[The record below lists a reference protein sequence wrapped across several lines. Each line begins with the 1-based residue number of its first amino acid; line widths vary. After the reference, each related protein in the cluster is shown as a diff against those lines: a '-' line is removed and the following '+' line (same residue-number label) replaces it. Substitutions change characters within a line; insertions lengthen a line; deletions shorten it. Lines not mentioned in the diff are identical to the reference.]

1 MAGSSFGIDVP
12 DGDPGAL
19 ENAASDLRGAAGV
32 LGRVSGT
39 LQTSGSVSGWS
50 GIASMTF
57 QDRCVTDASVAA
69 AGDGTLQVAAVV
81 FSELADALRH
91 ATREAED
98 AVDEARAADER
109 RKEAEA
115 DEGDALGRAGAA
127 GLAAG
132 AAQLE
137 IAARGAIG
145 EPALDAQ
152 DRLFAAEREAAAAR
166 DAAAAARERANRAQ
180 HDLEAAQRRG
190 KRAVRR
196 YEGYADGAAGRLA
209 GLAAMA
215 PTVTPLA
222 PPATPVSGGRDEG
235 GGGIL
240 TGIGKG
246 FGDLW
251 GEGKSLV
258 GGAANHVNVF
268 DPDGLADTWSN
279 DWNIANTIYD
289 DPLGSGEAVLNGMWA
304 PIKESYE
311 HGGFDEAAARAVP
324 SIAGTIVG
332 GKGVTKLKELRHAA
346 DAAPVPKPNA
356 EPRVLPGG
364 TAPDGSFVPDV
375 SEGDSVPLTARPQ
388 HGQEV
393 QRSYGQPADGRGL
406 VPMDDYSGPAGR
418 SWTPTP
424 IEQMPSP
431 RADMGIP
438 DVNAGR
444 FRIRGQLIDVTDV
457 QVRHALPLD
466 GQPGG
471 ALEYLIPDPSGQI
484 RIISVEG
491 VNAPF

>member
-1 MAGSSFGIDVP
+1 M
-12 DGDPGAL
+12 
-19 ENAASDLRGAAGV
+19 
-32 LGRVSGT
+32 
-39 LQTSGSVSGWS
+39 
-50 GIASMTF
+50 
-57 QDRCVTDASVAA
+57 
-69 AGDGTLQVAAVV
+69 
-81 FSELADALRH
+81 
-91 ATREAED
+91 
-98 AVDEARAADER
+98 
-109 RKEAEA
+109 
-115 DEGDALGRAGAA
+115 
-127 GLAAG
+127 
-132 AAQLE
+132 
-137 IAARGAIG
+137 
-145 EPALDAQ
+145 
-152 DRLFAAEREAAAAR
+152 
-166 DAAAAARERANRAQ
+166 
-180 HDLEAAQRRG
+180 
-190 KRAVRR
+190 
-196 YEGYADGAAGRLA
+196 
-209 GLAAMA
+209 
-215 PTVTPLA
+215 
-222 PPATPVSGGRDEG
+222 
-235 GGGIL
+235 
-240 TGIGKG
+240 
-246 FGDLW
+246 
-251 GEGKSLV
+251 
-258 GGAANHVNVF
+258 NVF